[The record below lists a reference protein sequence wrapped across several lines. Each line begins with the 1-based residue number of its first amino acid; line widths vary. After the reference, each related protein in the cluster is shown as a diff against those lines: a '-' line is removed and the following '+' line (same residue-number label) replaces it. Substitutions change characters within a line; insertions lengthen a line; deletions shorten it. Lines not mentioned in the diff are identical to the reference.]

1 MAELL
6 NTKHYNIL
14 DICIKLRLKNAKRKV
29 EKIKWRGKENMFW
42 YGNAFR
48 LQKKDAMLV
57 AFSIS
62 TLRESKNLGPWKQID
77 NFLEFV
83 LQWSN

>member
-14 DICIKLRLKNAKRKV
+14 DICIKLRLTNAKQKL
-29 EKIKWRGKENMFW
+29 EKIKWRGKENIFW
-42 YGNAFR
+42 YENAFS
-48 LQKKDAMLV
+48 LQKKDVMLV

-62 TLRESKNLGPWKQID
+62 TLRELKNLEPWKQID
-77 NFLEFV
+77 NFLKFV